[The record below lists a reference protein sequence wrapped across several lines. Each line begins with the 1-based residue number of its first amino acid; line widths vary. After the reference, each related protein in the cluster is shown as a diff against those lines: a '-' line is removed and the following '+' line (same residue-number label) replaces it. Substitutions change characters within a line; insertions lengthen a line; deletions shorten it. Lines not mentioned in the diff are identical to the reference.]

1 MQLLKGV
8 LFSWLVN
15 FLGLW
20 LAASLFSGI
29 TYNDQLL
36 VLLIAS
42 AIFGFINFLIRPLVM
57 ILSLPAVILTFGLFT
72 LIVNASML
80 YITSFFYPRFQVK
93 SIWSAIGAVIILWL
107 VNYLMTDLV
116 ENKIIRSKNN

>member
-1 MQLLKGV
+1 MQLLKSV

-36 VLLIAS
+36 ILLIAS

-107 VNYLMTDLV
+107 VNYLMTDLA